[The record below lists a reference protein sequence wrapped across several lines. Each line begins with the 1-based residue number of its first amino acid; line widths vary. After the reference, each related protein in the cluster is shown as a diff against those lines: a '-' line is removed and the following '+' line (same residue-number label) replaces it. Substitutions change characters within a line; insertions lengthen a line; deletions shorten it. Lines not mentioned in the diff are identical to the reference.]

1 MRGVVLGCALLGLAT
16 TGCGRAF
23 EHPPL
28 PPGAWGVV
36 PLPWHVDDIEPE
48 PLPFEVVDLFETYK
62 GIRVS
67 AASRPEI
74 VERFSLALE
83 PHREV
88 LESSMGEAYYD
99 PSRCVDELEEN
110 YETVWR
116 AHRTALV
123 EVQLGWQRTLGAFP
137 DLEFDGATYI
147 VPGCMHNQGVAAV
160 DEEVIVIAL
169 ESVAASHRGSVAATF
184 QHEVL
189 HHHHSHLAPE
199 VFEGIPELY
208 EIVWR
213 EGLAVYAAHA
223 VDPTAP
229 RWWHESPAFGILAA
243 ARRVR
248 KDIDSSR
255 PARLHAAYELDEA
268 LGTAPAYAVGAMLA
282 EQAALERPLEELF
295 YLRGEELLELMRS
308 TLDGVA
314 VDLTV
319 ESVPLGR
326 R

>member
-1 MRGVVLGCALLGLAT
+1 MLGCVLMGLAAA
-16 TGCGRAF
+16 GCSRTF

-36 PLPWHVDDIEPE
+36 PLPWQEDEIEPE
-48 PLPFEVVDLFETYK
+48 PLPFEIVDLFETYRE
-62 GIRVS
+62 IRVDS
-67 AASRPEI
+67 ASRPEL
-74 VERFSLALE
+74 VERFASTLA

-99 PSRCVDELEEN
+99 PSRCVEELEQN

-116 AHRTALV
+116 AHRTAMM
-123 EVQLGWQRTLGAFP
+123 EIQLGWQRTRAAFP
-137 DLEFDGATYI
+137 DLEFDGATYL

-160 DEEVIVIAL
+160 DAEVIVIAL
-169 ESVAASHRGSVAATF
+169 ESVASSHRGSVAATF

-223 VDPTAP
+223 IDPTAP
-229 RWWHESPAFGILAA
+229 RWWHESPPLGMLAA

-248 KDIDSSR
+248 EDIDSSR

-295 YLRGEELLELMRS
+295 YLRDDELLALMRS
-308 TLDGVA
+308 TLDSMA
-314 VDLTV
+314 ADLTV
-319 ESVPLGR
+319 QSVPLSHL
-326 R
+326 